1 MTAFDTLIIVIIS
14 VTVVSVILAIIDWIH
29 LASLASKTTLLEQ
42 EVEKKAIEFDALKKE
57 RSSNIGHGGATIIES
72 PEAIPG
78 GPTPCLDDTSGTS
91 TSDTIQIMRNVRGIF
106 QKQAEIIPCKEG
118 SIEYQINPVAE
129 QQPLQQTPSFTVPD
143 SSTPHPPPNPI
154 HHQHAMNIP
163 NAPDTAS
170 LYLTDDYKRQFAT
183 VAQNPES
190 SRYDPAVS
198 QPTRKPSPGTGAVR
212 IALFSENTKDADFQ
226 ALWSGITSILETQPQ
241 PAVVID
247 MRNINFMYDKEMD
260 YLEKINYLLSAQG
273 GKLSLMNCDGELLAL
288 LGNRPALRS
297 IIQ

>member
-1 MTAFDTLIIVIIS
+1 MTTFDTLIIVIIS
-14 VTVVSVILAIIDWIH
+14 ITVVSVILAIIDWIH

-72 PEAIPG
+72 PETIPD
-78 GPTPCLDDTSGTS
+78 GPTPSMDDTSAPS
-91 TSDTIQIMRNVRGIF
+91 TSDTIQIMRNVRGTF

-118 SIEYQINPVAE
+118 SVEYQIQSVAE
-129 QQPLQQTPSFTVPD
+129 QEPLQQTPSYAAAASPTQPL
-143 SSTPHPPPNPI
+143 PPNPI

-170 LYLTDDYKRQFAT
+170 LYLTEDYKRQFAT
-183 VAQNPES
+183 AAQNPES
-190 SRYDPAVS
+190 SQYDLSVSHPA
-198 QPTRKPSPGTGAVR
+198 RKPSSGAGAIR

-226 ALWSGITSILETQPQ
+226 ALWNGITSILETRPQ
-241 PAVVID
+241 PSVAID

-273 GKLSLMNCDGELLAL
+273 GKLSLMNCDAELLAL
-288 LGNRPALRS
+288 LNNRPALRS
-297 IIQ
+297 IVQ